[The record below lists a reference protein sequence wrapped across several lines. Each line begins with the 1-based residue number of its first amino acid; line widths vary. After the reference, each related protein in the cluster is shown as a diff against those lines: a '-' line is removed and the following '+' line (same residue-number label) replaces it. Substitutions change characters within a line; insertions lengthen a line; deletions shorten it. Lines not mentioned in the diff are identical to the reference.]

1 MVDRDGLENRCTL
14 TGTQGSNPCLSA
26 SNPATLAGL
35 FCLLP
40 PDAPPHGWALSTS
53 RYTPLSC
60 SAPLP
65 AGHSLPDTRDTR
77 PTENFSQQKPCLCSK
92 KSLSLLP
99 TFHFAT
105 HMATTNTARHRLC
118 IIAITPQY
126 FDINKERKYMKNRKL
141 KTFWIYTTCLV
152 LTAIIMFSLNYI
164 LKLPAIIPIIGDE
177 NTWLPITANAIV
189 SAAIFIAGNWFS
201 NEDRLRKEILAK
213 KEDYKIIRESVCKV
227 QSSLNIKKRQ
237 LYFIYSLDA
246 NMDSRSLL
254 SEIMQTQQ
262 EIEDS
267 INAFEQTKY
276 IITSNSELEEFEI
289 IYMQLKESFLCV
301 LEELMKIVNDWCDT
315 LAKSKQASTVA
326 DLIGEHSDKTN
337 YVLLYTKSCQDLEKY
352 KNKLLNTYKSQ
363 EKRLDSLLDTLN
375 KSVNNLLNAESTA
388 IKNLESNI

>member
-1 MVDRDGLENRCTL
+1 
-14 TGTQGSNPCLSA
+14 
-26 SNPATLAGL
+26 
-35 FCLLP
+35 
-40 PDAPPHGWALSTS
+40 
-53 RYTPLSC
+53 
-60 SAPLP
+60 
-65 AGHSLPDTRDTR
+65 
-77 PTENFSQQKPCLCSK
+77 
-92 KSLSLLP
+92 
-99 TFHFAT
+99 
-105 HMATTNTARHRLC
+105 
-118 IIAITPQY
+118 
-126 FDINKERKYMKNRKL
+126 MKNRKL

-189 SAAIFIAGNWFS
+189 SAVIFIAGNWFS

-254 SEIMQTQQ
+254 SEIMQVQQ

-363 EKRLDSLLDTLN
+363 EKRLNSLLDTLN